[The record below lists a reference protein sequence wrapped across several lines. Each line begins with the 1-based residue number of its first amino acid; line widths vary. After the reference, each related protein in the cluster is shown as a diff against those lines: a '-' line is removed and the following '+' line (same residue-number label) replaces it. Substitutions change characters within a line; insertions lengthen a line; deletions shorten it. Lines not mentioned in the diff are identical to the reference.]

1 MLGICIHGSKEIT
14 PNLQWQHP
22 VKWKPCRNALSHA
35 GELKDDMKAEDW
47 QVSWPCATYA
57 DLGGPGQIAAFC
69 GGFAAL
75 DALTFYRKFRQIP
88 TLASAGMTFCSD
100 LQQLQRRSFC
110 SARRY
115 FQVWNYCTCFLSWSA
130 AGLLQQRGLLQRWPY
145 ILQQFAAVAVHFA
158 VVQRDICSAKKK
170 FKYQEFPHLDLSK
183 VGI

>member
-57 DLGGPGQIAAFC
+57 NLGGPGQIAAFC

-75 DALTFYRKFRQIP
+75 DALTFLQKIP
-88 TLASAGMTFCSD
+88 ANSN
-100 LQQLQRRSFC
+100 
-110 SARRY
+110 AR
-115 FQVWNYCTCFLSWSA
+115 
-130 AGLLQQRGLLQRWPY
+130 QRGHDLLQR
-145 ILQQFAAVAVHFA
+145 FAAITASVLLQREKIFPSMELLHVLSLMKCSRPFAAAWASATVAVHFA
-158 VVQRDICSAKKK
+158 AICSGGCPFCSGAAR
-170 FKYQEFPHLDLSK
+170 HLQR
-183 VGI
+183 